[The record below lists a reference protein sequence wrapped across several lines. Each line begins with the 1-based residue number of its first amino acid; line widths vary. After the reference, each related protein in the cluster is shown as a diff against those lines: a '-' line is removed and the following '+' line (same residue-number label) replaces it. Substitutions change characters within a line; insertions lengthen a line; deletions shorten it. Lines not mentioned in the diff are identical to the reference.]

1 MQKEV
6 IKLSEY
12 TPPTYTIETI
22 DLKFELSATKTV
34 VTTKIV
40 GHANDYFNDGNCP
53 LKLNGESQNL
63 IGLKLNGEVLNG
75 SDFELNDGMLTIDVP
90 TERFELKVTSEINP
104 SNNKALEA
112 LYLSEGIFCT
122 QCEPEGFRRITFF
135 PDRPDILTI
144 YTTTLIAN
152 KRDYP
157 ILLSN
162 GNLQDAG
169 DLDDERHFMTWHDP
183 FPKPSYLFAVVGGKL
198 DCFEDNFLTKSGRVV

>member
-6 IKLSEY
+6 IKLSDY
-12 TPPTYTIETI
+12 KPPPYTIETI
-22 DLKFELSATKTV
+22 DLKFELAATKTV

-40 GHANDYFNDGNCP
+40 GHGNNYLDDENCI

-63 IGLKLNGEVLNG
+63 IGLELNGEVLNG
-75 SDFELNDGMLTIDVP
+75 SDFEPNDGMLTIDVP
-90 TERFELKVTSEINP
+90 TERFELKVTSSRNP
-104 SNNKALEA
+104 SNNKALEG

-135 PDRPDILTI
+135 PDRPDILAI

-169 DLDDERHFMTWHDP
+169 DLDDERHFCLLYTSD
-183 FPKPSYLFAVVGGKL
+183 AA
-198 DCFEDNFLTKSGRVV
+198 DE

>member
-1 MQKEV
+1 M
-6 IKLSEY
+6 
-12 TPPTYTIETI
+12 
-22 DLKFELSATKTV
+22 
-34 VTTKIV
+34 
-40 GHANDYFNDGNCP
+40 
-53 LKLNGESQNL
+53 
-63 IGLKLNGEVLNG
+63 LNG

-104 SNNKALEA
+104 SNNKALEG

-169 DLDDERHFMTWHDP
+169 DLDDERHFMIWHDP
-183 FPKPSYLFAVVGGKL
+183 FPKPSYLFALVGGKL
-198 DCFEDNFLTKSGRVV
+198 DCLEDNF

>member
-12 TPPTYTIETI
+12 KPPPYTIETI

-40 GHANDYFNDGNCP
+40 GHGNNYLDDEDCI

-63 IGLKLNGEVLNG
+63 IGLELNSVALYDN
-75 SDFELNDGMLTIDVP
+75 DFELIDGTLTLDVP

-104 SNNKALEA
+104 SNNKALEG

-152 KRDYP
+152 KKDYP
-157 ILLSN
+157 ILLIEPIH
-162 GNLQDAG
+162 G
-169 DLDDERHFMTWHDP
+169 HH
-183 FPKPSYLFAVVGGKL
+183 YH
-198 DCFEDNFLTKSGRVV
+198 

>member
-12 TPPTYTIETI
+12 KPPPYTIETI
-22 DLKFELSATKTV
+22 DLKFELSAVKTV
-34 VTTKIV
+34 VTTKII
-40 GHANDYFNDGNCP
+40 GHGNNYLDDENCP
-53 LKLNGESQNL
+53 LQLNGENQNL
-63 IGLKLNGEVLNG
+63 IGLELNGVALYEN
-75 SDFELNDGMLTIDVP
+75 DFELIDGTLTLDVP

-104 SNNKALEA
+104 SNNKALEG

-162 GNLQDAG
+162 GNLQG
-169 DLDDERHFMTWHDP
+169 CW
-183 FPKPSYLFAVVGGKL
+183 
-198 DCFEDNFLTKSGRVV
+198 

>member
-12 TPPTYTIETI
+12 KPPPYTIETI

-40 GHANDYFNDGNCP
+40 GHGNNNLDNENCI

-63 IGLKLNGEVLNG
+63 IGIELDGVTLYEN
-75 SDFELNDGMLTIDVP
+75 DFELIDGILILDVP
-90 TERFELKVTSEINP
+90 TERFEIKVTSEINP
-104 SNNKALEA
+104 SNNKALEG

-135 PDRPDILTI
+135 PDRPDILAI
-144 YTTTLIAN
+144 
-152 KRDYP
+152 
-157 ILLSN
+157 
-162 GNLQDAG
+162 
-169 DLDDERHFMTWHDP
+169 
-183 FPKPSYLFAVVGGKL
+183 
-198 DCFEDNFLTKSGRVV
+198 